1 MKEIGEVLGKAM
13 MAAAGGEVKVPT
25 GAIDMNADQVDAVA
39 YFYLRLSTIYGTEF
53 LRHFPDEVTEGISKR
68 EHGVYVMNYTMAQI
82 DKGMDALHVSRQ
94 SGDDK
99 YKWLNIDEA
108 IGLVKSGGN
117 VTGDRVGAYKV
128 FDKKSALTN
137 QTALAKRKVAGRSH
151 LDDMLGMLAEVKI
164 APKRVAVSATR
175 EISHPACES
184 CGYEFDRLLNI
195 CEQCEVK
202 RDD

>member
-1 MKEIGEVLGKAM
+1 MQEVGEVLGKAM
-13 MAAAGGEVKVPT
+13 MAAAGGEVRVPT
-25 GAIDMNADQVDAVA
+25 SGADMTDSQVDAVA
-39 YFYLRLSTIYGTEF
+39 YFYLRLSTIYGTEY
-53 LRHFPDEVTEGISKR
+53 LRHYPDENTEAVSKR
-68 EHGVYVMNYTMAQI
+68 EHGVYVMNYTKAQI

-128 FDKKSALTN
+128 FDRKKALTD
-137 QTALAKRKVAGRSH
+137 QTTLARRKKAGRSA
-151 LDDMLGMLAEVKI
+151 LDEMLDMVADVKQPKKTVYAECANCGHKQNELL
-164 APKRVAVSATR
+164 KT
-175 EISHPACES
+175 CEK
-184 CGYEFDRLLNI
+184 CGR
-195 CEQCEVK
+195 K